1 MGAHKATFEEDTG
14 IQRTTPKGEA
24 QDREGQMGS
33 FPPRLDSPVL
43 GVLTTWQR
51 EWDLLRGEWSLSSP
65 FSFSVF
71 SSSPPFSLTQKY
83 TNPEPYFSDPFLFFL
98 VYTYSHSVSVSLSL
112 WAPHL
117 PPSPHLSALGH
128 NFWTEDIGHAP
139 CASPPPP
146 EGFITSY
153 AAHLKPIE
161 LLGGQVSD
169 SDIYLGGSFCYF
181 RELLTGLWG

>member
-1 MGAHKATFEEDTG
+1 MAERMGS
-14 IQRTTPKGEA
+14 PKGRVE
-24 QDREGQMGS
+24 
-33 FPPRLDSPVL
+33 
-43 GVLTTWQR
+43 
-51 EWDLLRGEWSLSSP
+51 
-65 FSFSVF
+65 SVF
-71 SSSPPFSLTQKY
+71 SFFLFS
-83 TNPEPYFSDPFLFFL
+83 LFFL
-98 VYTYSHSVSVSLSL
+98 SPFLSYTEIHKPRTLFFRSLSILSRIYIQPFCLCLSLSL

-161 LLGGQVSD
+161 SLGGQVSD
-169 SDIYLGGSFCYF
+169 SDIYLGGSFYF